1 MSKEF
6 YCIPLEKMDDI
17 VETLKQTA
25 LLVNCKVACD
35 NAKGEFYYQDSL
47 AEIPRIATDNIN
59 YLLSLKPVSLNPEDM
74 NHEQSQEE

>member
-1 MSKEF
+1 MKKAF
-6 YCIPLEKMDDI
+6 YCIPVEKMDDI

-59 YLLSLKPVSLNPEDM
+59 YLLSIKPICLTPEDTID
-74 NHEQSQEE
+74 EEPQEE